1 MARRLKDAPTLPPH
15 DLEAEESVL
24 GAMLISPSAVIAVG
38 ERLQRDDF
46 YRESHRLIYDSIV
59 ELFSQGEAIDIV
71 TVADHLTLKG
81 QLEQAGGR
89 AYIHTLSS
97 TVPAA
102 ANAPH
107 YAEIVHENAVLRA
120 LIEVGNKI
128 AEMGYERQGEAR
140 ELLNSCEEMVF
151 SISHDQNTSQVQHLK
166 DILGEQFDRIEKLHD
181 AGKTLTGVPTGFI
194 DLDRITS
201 GLQPSNLIILA
212 ARPSMGKTSLAL
224 DIAQNVAMKEEI
236 PVLLFSLEMGKEELA
251 QRMMCT
257 QGKVDSH
264 RLRNGMVGPDDWS
277 KLTDACGQ
285 LMKAPIFVDE
295 SATPNIFEIRA
306 KTRRLA
312 SRENLGLVIIDYL
325 QLMDAD
331 DNRSQN
337 REQEIAKISR
347 SLKIMARELKIPVM
361 AISQLSRAPE
371 KRNVARPQLSDLR
384 ESGAIEQDAD
394 VVLFIFRDKEESGHL
409 GNTAELIIAKHRN
422 GPTGTVE
429 LVFRNKYASFVSAA
443 PQQ

>member
-1 MARRLKDAPTLPPH
+1 MARNLKEPPTLPPH

-24 GAMLISPSAVIAVG
+24 GAMLISPGAVVAVG
-38 ERLQRDDF
+38 DRLKRNDF
-46 YRESHRLIYDSIV
+46 YRESHRLIYDAIV
-59 ELFSQGEAIDIV
+59 ELFSQGEAVDIV

-81 QLEQAGGR
+81 KLDAAGGR

-107 YAEIVHENAVLRA
+107 YADIVHENAVLRS

-128 AEMGYERQGEAR
+128 AEMGYERSGEVR

-151 SISHDQNTSQVQHLK
+151 SISHERTTGQVQPLK

-181 AGKTLTGVPTGFI
+181 AGKSVTGVPTGFA

-201 GLQPSNLIILA
+201 GLQPSNLIVLA

-224 DIAQNVAMKEEI
+224 DIAQNVALKEDV

-257 QGKVDSH
+257 QGKVDSQ
-264 RLRNGMVGPDDWS
+264 RLKTGMVGPDDWA
-277 KLTDACGQ
+277 KLTDACGR

-295 SATPNIFEIRA
+295 SANPNIFEIRA

-312 SRENLGLVIIDYL
+312 SKESLGLVIVDYL
-325 QLMDAD
+325 QLMMPE
-331 DNRSQN
+331 DNYSQN

-347 SLKIMARELKIPVM
+347 SLKIMARELKIPVL

-409 GNTAELIIAKHRN
+409 SK
-422 GPTGTVE
+422 
-429 LVFRNKYASFVSAA
+429 
-443 PQQ
+443 